1 MSTHIDRNQT
11 IVSHLKTLTSSKT
24 ENDLTPEKD
33 SAFKQIQGILSSME
47 DKQRPLEDEME
58 QLKEILKNFGGT
70 STEVRLIT
78 SLSKKIEDK
87 LGEMQKLQGD
97 VEEQSATLSS
107 ADSEEVTTDDGTD
120 VSISRK
126 TYSSG
131 MTVGSGAQAQAA
143 QILLEL
149 QEKYSEL
156 QALLQKIVQQ
166 NLSHSTDIVTSLSTA
181 ASDSAHQD
189 AENQRQERY
198 NALAGAFTSGF
209 GAAFTVG
216 STIKSQYEMKPVQAQ
231 QANLH
236 DHLKE
241 LQDTNPANPTISN
254 APRPARPSSR
264 SANPDEVA
272 ANANLKKYTKTLK
285 TGNFATRGEDATHG
299 AGRQQAR
306 RDAYT
311 HMRSKDRAS
320 IAKMLNERSTE
331 KSNEISTIQT
341 KHSRIESIVSSANQ
355 VATSGVKALTEGNQ
369 AANTDNKAA
378 REGQRAVSQDS
389 AEKQNQLVQKSK
401 DDANQAA
408 QQGGQVLKVRESIIE
423 NNRAAR

>member
-24 ENDLTPEKD
+24 ENDLAPEKD
-33 SAFKQIQGILSSME
+33 TAFKQIQGILSSME

-97 VEEQSATLSS
+97 IEEQSATLGST
-107 ADSEEVTTDDGTD
+107 DSEEVTTDDNGDLT
-120 VSISRK
+120 IGRK

-166 NLSHSTDIVTSLSTA
+166 NLSHSTEIVTSLATA
-181 ASDSAHQD
+181 ASDSVHQD
-189 AENQRQERY
+189 AANQRQEMY
-198 NALAGAFTSGF
+198 NAIASAGTSVLSLGATAKIAKMGDEQTRKLESEQQILA
-209 GAAFTVG
+209 
-216 STIKSQYEMKPVQAQ
+216 QHEDQ
-231 QANLH
+231 
-236 DHLKE
+236 
-241 LQDTNPANPTISN
+241 LQRARPANAAVSN
-254 APRPARPSSR
+254 APVASDPGTIAYTNRLKAGRFEGVESDLRTGR
-264 SANPDEVA
+264 SNHR
-272 ANANLKKYTKTLK
+272 ANAYNHMKE
-285 TGNFATRGEDATHG
+285 AD
-299 AGRQQAR
+299 
-306 RDAYT
+306 RD
-311 HMRSKDRAS
+311 HVSRLLS
-320 IAKMLNERSTE
+320 E
-331 KSNEISTIQT
+331 KSTQKSTAISAVQT
-341 KHSRIESIVSSANQ
+341 KHSRWEGYVNTGNQ
-355 VATSGVKALTEGNQ
+355 MLNSGTKALTENNQ
-369 AANTDNKAA
+369 AHNTDNKAA
-378 REGQRAVSQDS
+378 YEGQRAVSQDS